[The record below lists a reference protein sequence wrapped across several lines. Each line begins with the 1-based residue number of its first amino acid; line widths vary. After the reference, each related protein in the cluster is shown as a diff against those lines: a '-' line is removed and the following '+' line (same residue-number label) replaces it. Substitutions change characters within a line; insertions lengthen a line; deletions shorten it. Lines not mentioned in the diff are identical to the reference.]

1 MYTSDYG
8 KEGHTA
14 IRLIEIPFGVSKKIR
29 NTSDVGGTWS
39 VLDGPDGDVLMRAR
53 VESHLTEFFANGGH
67 VNEEFFGGQ
76 QQQDAVKDLFG

>member
-1 MYTSDYG
+1 MS
-8 KEGHTA
+8 
-14 IRLIEIPFGVSKKIR
+14 
-29 NTSDVGGTWS
+29 
-39 VLDGPDGDVLMRAR
+39 DGPECDVLMRAR